1 MTDPIEPRE
10 AEAIPVTLERI
21 TGMVGGV
28 AKDLVHLI
36 ETVTEVRTEVIQH
49 RGTLGVVKSQIQQ
62 LQSDA
67 RAAAQ
72 AVIDAT
78 KAREDTAVA
87 LEKQTAD
94 QVAKAKAAVDQNTV
108 TWLTPMRLTA
118 ILGTVFMGLAVIVS
132 VYVATKR

>member
-49 RGTLGVVKSQIQQ
+49 RGTLGVLNSQIQQ

-67 RAAAQ
+67 RAAAK

-78 KAREDTAVA
+78 KAREDTASA

>member
-49 RGTLGVVKSQIQQ
+49 RGTLGVLNSQIQQ

-67 RAAAQ
+67 RAAAK

-78 KAREDTAVA
+78 KAREDTAAA

>member
-49 RGTLGVVKSQIQQ
+49 RGALSVVDSQIQQ

-67 RAAAQ
+67 RAAAK

>member
-49 RGTLGVVKSQIQQ
+49 RGTLGVLNSQIQQ

-67 RAAAQ
+67 RAAAK

-132 VYVATKR
+132 IYVATKR

>member
-49 RGTLGVVKSQIQQ
+49 RGTLGVLNSQIQQ

-67 RAAAQ
+67 RAAAK

>member
-1 MTDPIEPRE
+1 MTDPTEPRE

-28 AKDLVHLI
+28 AKDLMHLI

-49 RGTLGVVKSQIQQ
+49 RSTLGVVNSQIQQ